1 MSHNRE
7 EKNMKTNERQYH
19 AGDILDYHGHECL
32 VLGEWEDE
40 GKLGITIEPT
50 GDYGFPVDVYEEQV

>member
-1 MSHNRE
+1 
-7 EKNMKTNERQYH
+7 MKTNERQYH

-40 GKLGITIEPT
+40 GKPGITIEPT
-50 GDYGFPVDVYEEQV
+50 GNYGFPVDVYEEQV